1 MAGLQGGGEE
11 WGVWRGRK
19 EQGTAP
25 PVGAAG
31 GRRRTPDP
39 ISPPASAAGG
49 SGPRRQAPS
58 APAPRRAPP
67 PRRQAQARA
76 RAGCSGAGY
85 SGMAMLKL
93 KNPCTRRSGIDRMAG
108 AMMSVIAAFTM
119 IIAVTST
126 WSQRPC
132 VQTLQSAGACAGNG
146 SDCSEYF
153 GHDGYAA
160 HCGSCN
166 FSMRSSI
173 YVFGTDGLKG
183 LLNTVK
189 LNRLNAIIAM

>member
-67 PRRQAQARA
+67 PRRQARARA
-76 RAGCSGAGY
+76 RAGCSGAGF

-108 AMMSVIAAFTM
+108 SMMSVIAAFTM

-126 WSQRPC
+126 WSQRPWSPC

-160 HCGSCN
+160 HCCSCN

-173 YVFGTDGLKG
+173 YVFGT
-183 LLNTVK
+183 
-189 LNRLNAIIAM
+189 ICCCP

>member
-67 PRRQAQARA
+67 PRRQARARA

-93 KNPCTRRSGIDRMAG
+93 KHPCTRRSGIDRMAG

-119 IIAVTST
+119 IIAVTSMVT
-126 WSQRPC
+126 
-132 VQTLQSAGACAGNG
+132 TT
-146 SDCSEYF
+146 
-153 GHDGYAA
+153 
-160 HCGSCN
+160 
-166 FSMRSSI
+166 MRSLFRALVLARVMVQIVPNLS
-173 YVFGTDGLKG
+173 VMMATQLTAAAAT
-183 LLNTVK
+183 L
-189 LNRLNAIIAM
+189 A